1 MEYFPQ
7 GTMSRVAQLVGTQ
20 KIFFFILC
28 FANSYLLLGQN
39 CFRKEE
45 KKSAKLSVSVFY
57 WSQLDRG
64 SREITFM
71 LGMQHF
77 PVLSPLQH
85 VRLSL

>member
-1 MEYFPQ
+1 MLCQ
-7 GTMSRVAQLVGTQ
+7 QLLVTW
-20 KIFFFILC
+20 
-28 FANSYLLLGQN
+28 SELLW
-39 CFRKEE
+39 KEE